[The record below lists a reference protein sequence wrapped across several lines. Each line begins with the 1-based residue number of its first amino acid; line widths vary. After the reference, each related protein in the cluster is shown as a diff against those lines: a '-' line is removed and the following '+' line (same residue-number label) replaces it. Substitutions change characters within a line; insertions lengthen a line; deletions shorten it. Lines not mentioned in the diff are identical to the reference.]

1 MSRIRRQSAA
11 GRHAA
16 GRWME
21 AGAIASTPDEDASVA
36 GHVVSANGVAY
47 RALLE
52 VDGQRP
58 RAGDASQAEVP
69 EERWRRWLVDG
80 VRPDDRPQAPLA
92 LAGAH
97 RLGRRWE
104 RPEDTAGPLLV
115 RAERSSLVASRLAGQ
130 LGRPASASTARH
142 VRRSVLMAV
151 VAAVV
156 LGIGLSAAG
165 WRAQS
170 ASLGV
175 RGRVASVVSTRQGRL
190 SSAVMVEGEV

>member
-1 MSRIRRQSAA
+1 VSRIRRQSPA
-11 GRHAA
+11 GRHVA

-21 AGAIASTPDEDASVA
+21 AGALASPPDEDASVA